1 MPGTTPTV
9 VSSIFVIVGAPS
21 SRRSVTTAFVWIEVG
36 GVPASASAFE
46 SAIEKQAACAAP
58 ISCSGFAPGPSSKR
72 DLNE

>member
-21 SRRSVTTAFVWIEVG
+21 TARSVTRASVLIEAG
-36 GVPASASAFE
+36 GVPASASMFE
-46 SAIEKQAACAAP
+46 SAIEKQDAWAAP

-72 DLNE
+72 DL